1 MIRIHQ
7 RTISLFPIILLV
19 RDILVTFSESAD
31 SLKLYGLNDTENIH
45 VLDLFLSQVLIKSRP
60 KSTGFD

>member
-7 RTISLFPIILLV
+7 RTISLFPIIILLA

-31 SLKLYGLNDTENIH
+31 SLKLYGLNDTENI
-45 VLDLFLSQVLIKSRP
+45 LNLFLSQVLIKSRP

>member
-7 RTISLFPIILLV
+7 RTFSLFPIILLA

-31 SLKLYGLNDTENIH
+31 SLKLYGLNDTENI
-45 VLDLFLSQVLIKSRP
+45 LDFFLSQVLIKSRP